1 MTGRADSA
9 KRPRSLHLDQPFP
22 EACALPLFCMEE
34 VLSME
39 TFFVRKQIVI
49 GVAFL
54 AAVELTFL
62 VINAIRHAF

>member
-1 MTGRADSA
+1 MTGSAGSA
-9 KRPRSLHLDQPFP
+9 KPPSSCHLGQPRP
-22 EACALPLFCMEE
+22 EACALPLFHTEE

-54 AAVELTFL
+54 AALELTFL
-62 VINAIRHAF
+62 VINAIRHAL

>member
-1 MTGRADSA
+1 
-9 KRPRSLHLDQPFP
+9 
-22 EACALPLFCMEE
+22 MEE

-54 AAVELTFL
+54 AALELTFL
-62 VINAIRHAF
+62 AINALRHAL